1 LTLPRNNL
9 QKYFANTFC
18 AVLSIMAMFTMQMLH
33 YITETLKCG
42 YQIFLPLDKDDS
54 KEVTF
59 TVMVACGSLVWHEV
73 IK

>member
-1 LTLPRNNL
+1 
-9 QKYFANTFC
+9 
-18 AVLSIMAMFTMQMLH
+18 MAMFTMQMLH

-42 YQIFLPLDKDDS
+42 YQIFLPLDKDDN